1 MTYVP
6 SLALR
11 SSDATAVIVAADPDH
26 LRTLAPGDLRAL
38 RSVLRR
44 ERQQVCAEA
53 IASGPTDELCRRM
66 NRLEAL
72 EEQIARLQ
80 RAAPRRPG
88 VRRAFSTFLR
98 GSLGG

>member
-11 SSDATAVIVAADPDH
+11 SSDATAVIAAAHPQY
-26 LRTLAPGDLRAL
+26 LRTLAPGELRTL
-38 RSVLRR
+38 RGVLRR
-44 ERQQVCAEA
+44 ERQRVCAEA
-53 IASGPTDELCRRM
+53 ISSGPTDDLCVRM

-72 EEQIARLQ
+72 EEEIARIE

-88 VRRAFSTFLR
+88 VRQVFTSFLR
-98 GSLGG
+98 GASGA